1 VEFPLPF
8 SLDCLPLETC
18 VVGGAVRDALLGR
31 VRSVLDLD
39 LVVPVDAVALA
50 QDIAA
55 QYRAGFVLLDAERS
69 IARLVFDGVTVDF
82 AQQMGGSLLADLQ
95 RRDYRMNAIAYHL
108 RTQELIDP
116 LDGAADVQAKLVR
129 MVSADNLAADPLRI
143 LRGYRQAAQLGF
155 ALDPE
160 TDRVIRQLAFCLQ
173 RVAAERVMTELRYL
187 LAVSHAD
194 ARLLGAAADLLGDWL
209 PVNRANLVAEL
220 QKINRALGLVQQR
233 SPELWIEL
241 QQPLR
246 STLPTT
252 PADIALLCGWLGSFQ
267 SQELLINMTMSTAEI
282 NAIQIGQ
289 QCRMLQIPDP
299 AEVVELYEL
308 FRKAR
313 QYFPLVV
320 VLWLANG
327 ATWEELHFCIH
338 HYTDPQ
344 DRLAHPVAIINGSEL
359 MSSLSLSPSPLI
371 GQLLA
376 SIQLARVQGKISTK
390 AEAITFAQS
399 QVCEM

>member
-31 VRSVLDLD
+31 VRSVVDLD

-50 QDIAA
+50 REIAA
-55 QYRAGFVLLDAERS
+55 KYRSGFVLLDAERS
-69 IARLVFDGVTVDF
+69 IARLVFAGVTVDF
-82 AQQMGGSLLADLQ
+82 AQQMGGSLLADLT

-108 RTQELIDP
+108 RTQKLIDP
-116 LDGAADVQAKLVR
+116 LDGVADLQAKVVR
-129 MVSADNLAADPLRI
+129 MVSAENLAADPLRI

-155 ALDPE
+155 ELDPE
-160 TDRVIRQLAFCLQ
+160 TDQVIQQLSPSLQ
-173 RVAAERVMTELRYL
+173 QVAAERVMTELRYL
-187 LAVSHAD
+187 LAVSHTD
-194 ARLLGAAADLLGDWL
+194 ARLLGAAAELLSAWL

-220 QKINRALGLVQQR
+220 QMITQALGLVQQQA
-233 SPELWIEL
+233 PELWTEL

-252 PADIALLCGWLGSFQ
+252 LADIALLCGWLGSFPNQ
-267 SQELLINMTMSTAEI
+267 KLLMNLTMSTAEI
-282 NAIQIGQ
+282 NAVQIGQ
-289 QCRMLQIPDP
+289 QCSVLPIPNP
-299 AEVVELYEL
+299 TEVVRLYEL
-308 FRKAR
+308 FQKVR

-327 ATWEELHFCIH
+327 VNWEELHFCID
-338 HYTDPQ
+338 HYTDPL
-344 DRLAHPVAIINGSEL
+344 DRLAHPVPIINGSEL
-359 MSSLSLSPSPLI
+359 MSSLSLPPSPLI

-376 SIQLARVQGKISTK
+376 AIQLARVQGKIFTK
-390 AEAITFAQS
+390 AEALTFAQS